1 MGEVHQ
7 LVATDAFSLQ
17 AAGRLVTKIF
27 APWVQDLALLVE
39 SVEAVRPAGA
49 LPDWQPGAVVRMP
62 FSKKICCDGKT
73 VSSQALTALA
83 DPTTQQYQQ
92 RLGCEIPEAQ
102 KAFLQDRILESLI
115 REALLTEA
123 IEQLLAGDVE
133 TGKAVLRDYINA
145 TVGFEKLAKATG
157 TPSKSLMRMLGP
169 AGNPRADNLFEV
181 VCFLQQREGVRFHV
195 RTAPV

>member
-7 LVATDAFSLQ
+7 LVTAEAFSLQ

-73 VSSQALTALA
+73 VSSQALMALA
-83 DPTTQQYQQ
+83 DS
-92 RLGCEIPEAQ
+92 A
-102 KAFLQDRILESLI
+102 
-115 REALLTEA
+115 
-123 IEQLLAGDVE
+123 
-133 TGKAVLRDYINA
+133 
-145 TVGFEKLAKATG
+145 
-157 TPSKSLMRMLGP
+157 M
-169 AGNPRADNLFEV
+169 V
-181 VCFLQQREGVRFHV
+181 VACS
-195 RTAPV
+195 AA